1 MSKTRNVVLGLGI
14 GAVVLVGGGVLGMV
28 ATGSFVTINPG
39 EVGVVYDLRNGTLD
53 DTLQQGFH
61 IISPLQNV
69 NKFNVSQEQLMLTSD
84 KPSDVD
90 EDDFENHHIDGVA
103 KGGGAIKVNFQV
115 QYKFDE
121 ERVPEIY
128 QKFKGKT
135 GEYIVEHYMSNKII
149 SSTKAIIANY
159 SVEELYPVTDKIN
172 EELKKQ
178 LDDELNSA
186 YGIRIVEANIVKTT
200 PTKEVMKKIDAK
212 VQAKQ
217 EKEKAEL
224 DMATAEAQA
233 NTNKVKAEGEA
244 AVAIEKAKGQ
254 AEANRVVS
262 QSITKELI
270 EMKNAEA
277 RLKHGWVEVQGADSV
292 VVKGK

>member
-1 MSKTRNVVLGLGI
+1 
-14 GAVVLVGGGVLGMV
+14 
-28 ATGSFVTINPG
+28 
-39 EVGVVYDLRNGTLD
+39 
-53 DTLQQGFH
+53 
-61 IISPLQNV
+61 
-69 NKFNVSQEQLMLTSD
+69 MLTSD

-103 KGGGAIKVNFQV
+103 KGGGAIKVNLQV